1 MDGGARQRR
10 AGGDRVSGGLSRR
23 ANLSGMSS
31 PWTGDACSLVDAFRR
46 KELSPLEALDDCLAA
61 IESSELNAFS
71 HVAPDE
77 ARAAARD
84 ADVSLPFGGVPI
96 GVKELTAVAG
106 WPDTDACV
114 AFKDRVADH
123 DATMVARLRDAG
135 GVLCG
140 LTTASEFGGINVTFT
155 RLNGPTRNPWD
166 EERNPGGSSGGS
178 AAAVA
183 GALVPIATGGDGGGS
198 IRIPAA
204 FCGLPG
210 LKATYGRIPKGPPA
224 EIGNVSSVSGC
235 LSRSIRDIAR
245 WFDVC
250 NGYHPGDPLSLPRVE
265 GWEVGLGSHL
275 DELRGLRVVIAPTL
289 GSAVIHPDVDANVRE
304 HAEVLVKL
312 AGLEVV
318 DVRVDIPP
326 MDVTWALSGLA
337 GTRAELGDAYP
348 ACADDL
354 TPQIAFGLS
363 LAEQLTTFEAIANN
377 EIVRRRLTA
386 TMWQLFEQVDLVIC
400 ATNPDTAFAAK
411 GPMPQEVNGESV
423 PPGNNGALTIPGNL
437 YGNPGISIPAGAA
450 AGTGLPVG
458 MQVMGR
464 HHTEPLLLDLA
475 LLMERERPWPLVAT
489 GSPV

>member
-1 MDGGARQRR
+1 
-10 AGGDRVSGGLSRR
+10 
-23 ANLSGMSS
+23 MST

-46 KELSPLEALDDCLAA
+46 RELSPAEALEDCLAA
-61 IESSELNAFS
+61 IDASELNAFS
-71 HVAPDE
+71 FVAADE

-96 GVKELTAVAG
+96 GVKELTSVAG
-106 WPDTDACV
+106 WPDTEACV
-114 AFKDRVADH
+114 AFKDRIADH
-123 DATMVARLRDAG
+123 DATMVGRLRDAG

-140 LTTASEFGGINVTFT
+140 LTTASEFGGINVTYT

-166 EERNPGGSSGGS
+166 ESRNPGGSSGGS

-265 GWEVGLGSHL
+265 GWEAGLGAHF
-275 DELRGLRVVIAPTL
+275 DALRGLRVVIAPTL
-289 GSAVIHPDVDANVRE
+289 RNAVLHPDVEANVRE
-304 HAEVLVKL
+304 WADVLVRQ
-312 AGLEVV
+312 AGLRVV
-318 DVRVDIPP
+318 DVPIEIEP
-326 MDVTWALSGLA
+326 MDTTWAITGLA
-337 GTRAELGDAYP
+337 GTAATLGDAYP
-348 ACADDL
+348 ACAEDL
-354 TPQIAFGLS
+354 TPQIKFGME
-363 LAEQLTTFEAIANN
+363 LASKLTTFDAVVNN
-377 EIVRRRLTA
+377 EIGRRRFTEK
-386 TMWQLFEQVDLVIC
+386 MWQLFEQTDLVIS
-400 ATNPDTAFAAK
+400 ATNPDTAFGAK
-411 GPMPQEVNGESV
+411 GPMPQEVNGVAV
-423 PPGNNGALTIPGNL
+423 PAGNNGALTIPGNL
-437 YGNPGISIPAGAA
+437 YGNPGLSIPAGTA

-464 HHTEPLLLDLA
+464 HHTEQLLLDLG
-475 LLMERERPWPLVAT
+475 LLLERERPWPLVAP
-489 GSPV
+489 GSPR